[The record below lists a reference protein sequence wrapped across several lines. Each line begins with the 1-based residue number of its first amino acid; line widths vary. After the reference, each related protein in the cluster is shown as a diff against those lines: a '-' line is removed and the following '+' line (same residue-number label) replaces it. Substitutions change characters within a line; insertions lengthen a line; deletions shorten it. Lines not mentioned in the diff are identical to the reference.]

1 MLADDKGKCLAMFE
15 LLASGASY
23 TRNSNAR
30 IDSFPVCSPAL
41 FQYTVQHPPR
51 LDVRTNLPSSLFQ
64 NDGRLKQSAET
75 QRFARKICEAD
86 YANYD
91 SLPSL
96 DSRWKGREGGSQR
109 PGSKGT
115 EVCATEEKFERRG
128 LRDFRI
134 LNVVGG
140 FATRSDWKDKGRR
153 EGEVF
158 AIVWRLINLG

>member
-1 MLADDKGKCLAMFE
+1 MF
-15 LLASGASY
+15 AC
-23 TRNSNAR
+23 T
-30 IDSFPVCSPAL
+30 FPI
-41 FQYTVQHPPR
+41 HGPPR

-64 NDGRLKQSAET
+64 NGGRLKQSAET